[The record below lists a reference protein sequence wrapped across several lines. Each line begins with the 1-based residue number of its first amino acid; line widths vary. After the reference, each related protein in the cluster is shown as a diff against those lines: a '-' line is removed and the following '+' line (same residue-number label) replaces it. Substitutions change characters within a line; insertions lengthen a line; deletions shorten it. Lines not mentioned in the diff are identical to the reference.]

1 MTLTD
6 IANLRLWSQQIAAS
20 KCKTV
25 KDVIAWMGAMQAQD
39 HSMAKW
45 ALGVRCPA
53 ATIAKVETALDK
65 GAILRT
71 HLLRPTWHLVSADDI
86 YWLLEL
92 TAPYLLAGQKSRH
105 KELELPET
113 IFKKS
118 NRIIEKALSAGR
130 HLLREEILTE
140 LQQAKISTD
149 ENRSSYL
156 LFRAELDGIICS
168 GKTRD
173 GKQTY
178 ALLAERVPNKRT
190 LKREEALATLA
201 ERYFTSRG
209 PATLKDFINWS
220 GLSITDAKRALE
232 MVKARFL
239 QETLNGD
246 TYWFS
251 SAVAQ
256 QVHGDPAVHLL
267 PGFDEFIIGYKDRT
281 ASLPQAHTKTI
292 INVNG
297 IFRPTLV
304 VNGQVK
310 GQWART
316 LADDTVGIAVTLFP
330 DSSPPAKKLLA
341 QAAEQLGRFYGRKA
355 EVVQQV

>member
-25 KDVIAWMGAMQAQD
+25 KDVIAWMGAIQAQD

-53 ATIAKVETALDK
+53 ATITKVETALDK

-92 TAPYLLAGQKSRH
+92 TAPYLLAGQKSRQ
-105 KELELPET
+105 KELELTET

-118 NRIIEKALSAGR
+118 NSIIEKALSKSR

-140 LQQAKISTD
+140 LQQAKIATD
-149 ENRSSYL
+149 GNRSSYL

-168 GKTRD
+168 GKTRE

-178 ALLAERVPNKRT
+178 ALLAERVPNKKT
-190 LKREEALATLA
+190 LSKEEALATLA
-201 ERYFTSRG
+201 ERYFNSRG

-220 GLSITDAKRALE
+220 GLSVTDAKRAME
-232 MVKARFL
+232 MVKTLFV
-239 QETLNGD
+239 QETVNGE
-246 TYWFS
+246 TYWFNT
-251 SAVAQ
+251 AVTKHAN
-256 QVHGDPAVHLL
+256 GGAEVHLL

-281 ASLPQAHTKTI
+281 ASLPLAHTKTI

-297 IFRPTLV
+297 IFRPPLV

-310 GQWART
+310 GLWART
-316 LADDTVGIAVTLFP
+316 LEDDKVGIAITLFP
-330 DSSPPAKKLLA
+330 GSSRPAKKLLD
-341 QAAEQLGRFYGRKA
+341 QAAEKIGQFYGLSSFLSL
-355 EVVQQV
+355 

>member
-53 ATIAKVETALDK
+53 ATIAKAETALDK

-86 YWLLEL
+86 YWMLEL
-92 TAPYLLAGQKSRH
+92 SAPYLLAAQKSRN
-105 KELELPET
+105 KELELTET
-113 IFKKS
+113 IYKKS
-118 NRIIEKALSAGR
+118 NRIIEKALSKG
-130 HLLREEILTE
+130 HLLREEILAE
-140 LQQAKISTD
+140 LQQAKIATD

-156 LFRAELDGIICS
+156 LFRAELDAIICS
-168 GKTRD
+168 GKTRE

-178 ALLAERVPNKRT
+178 ALLAERVPNRKT
-190 LKREEALATLA
+190 LSKEEALATLA

-232 MVKARFL
+232 MIKSRFQ
-239 QETLNGD
+239 QETVNGD
-246 TYWFS
+246 TYLFS
-251 SAVAQ
+251 SAVAKQ
-256 QVHGDPAVHLL
+256 AIADPAVHLL

-281 ASLPQAHTKTI
+281 ASLPLAHTKTI

-297 IFRPTLV
+297 IFRPPLI

-310 GQWART
+310 GLWVRT
-316 LADDTVGIAVTLFP
+316 LEDDKVGIAITLFP
-330 DSSPPAKKLLA
+330 GSSRPAKKLLD
-341 QAAEQLGRFYGRKA
+341 QAAEKIGQFYGKKA
-355 EVVQQV
+355 EVEHGS

>member
-6 IANLRLWSQQIAAS
+6 IAKLRLWSQQIATS

-65 GAILRT
+65 GSILRT

-86 YWLLEL
+86 YWMLEL
-92 TAPYLLAGQKSRH
+92 TAPYLLAGQKSRN
-105 KELELPET
+105 KELELTET
-113 IFKKS
+113 IYKKS
-118 NRIIEKALSAGR
+118 NRIIEKALSKG
-130 HLLREEILTE
+130 HLLREEILAE

-149 ENRSSYL
+149 ENRSSHL
-156 LFRAELDGIICS
+156 LFRAELDAIICS

-178 ALLAERVPNKRT
+178 ALLAERVPNRKT
-190 LKREEALATLA
+190 LSKEEALATLA

-220 GLSITDAKRALE
+220 GPSITDAKRALE
-232 MVKARFL
+232 MIKSRFL
-239 QETLNGD
+239 QETVNGE
-246 TYWFS
+246 TYWFN
-251 SAVAQ
+251 SAVTKQAN
-256 QVHGDPAVHLL
+256 DNPAVHLL

-281 ASLPQAHTKTI
+281 ASLPLAHTKTI

-297 IFRPTLV
+297 IFRPPLV

-310 GQWART
+310 GLWART
-316 LADDTVGIAVTLFP
+316 LEDDKVGIAITLFP
-330 DSSPPAKKLLA
+330 DSSRPAKKLLD
-341 QAAEQLGRFYGRKA
+341 QAAEKIGKFYGKKTELVHA
-355 EVVQQV
+355 V

>member
-39 HSMAKW
+39 HTMAKW

-53 ATIAKVETALDK
+53 ATLAKVEAALDK
-65 GAILRT
+65 GVILRT

-92 TAPYLLAGQKSRH
+92 TAPYLLAGQKSRN
-105 KELELPET
+105 KELELSET

-118 NRIIEKALSAGR
+118 NHIIEKALSKGG
-130 HLLREEILTE
+130 HLLREEILAE
-140 LQQAKISTD
+140 LQQAKIATD
-149 ENRSSYL
+149 GNRSSYL

-178 ALLAERVPNKRT
+178 ALLEERVPNKKT
-190 LKREEALATLA
+190 LHKEEALGTLA
-201 ERYFTSRG
+201 ARYFSSRG

-220 GLSITDAKRALE
+220 GLSVTDAKRALE
-232 MVKARFL
+232 MVKGRFL

-251 SAVAQ
+251 SAATK
-256 QVHGDPAVHLL
+256 HPNGEPAVHLL

-281 ASLPQAHTKTI
+281 ASLPLAHTKTI

-297 IFRPTLV
+297 IFRPPLV

-310 GQWART
+310 GLWART
-316 LADDTVGIAVTLFP
+316 VEDDKVRIAVTLFP
-330 DSSPPAKKLLA
+330 ESGRPPKQLLDEA
-341 QAAEQLGRFYGRKA
+341 VEKVGRFYGKKA
-355 EVVQQV
+355 EVG

>member
-6 IANLRLWSQQIAAS
+6 IATLRLWSQQIAAS

-39 HSMAKW
+39 HTMAKW

-92 TAPYLLAGQKSRH
+92 TAPYLLASQKTRH
-105 KELELPET
+105 KELELTET
-113 IFKKS
+113 IFSKS
-118 NRIIEKALSAGR
+118 NRIIENALSKGP
-130 HLLREEILTE
+130 HLLREEILAA
-140 LQQAKISTD
+140 LQQAKISTED
-149 ENRSSYL
+149 NRSSYL
-156 LFRAELDGIICS
+156 LCRAELDGIICS

-178 ALLAERVPNKRT
+178 ALLAERVPNKKT
-190 LKREEALATLA
+190 LSKEEALATLA

-232 MVKARFL
+232 MVKARFM
-239 QETLNGD
+239 QETVNGD
-246 TYWFS
+246 AYWFNG
-251 SAVAQ
+251 AVTKQAN
-256 QVHGDPAVHLL
+256 GDPAVHLL

-281 ASLPQAHTKTI
+281 ASLPLAHTKTI

-297 IFRPTLV
+297 IFRPPLV

-310 GQWART
+310 GLWART
-316 LADDTVGIAVTLFP
+316 LEEDKVGIAITLFP
-330 DSSPPAKKLLA
+330 GSGRPAKQLMD
-341 QAAEQLGRFYGRKA
+341 QAAEKVGLFYGKKV
-355 EVVQQV
+355 EVM